1 LDNKQHLIING
12 SGSYSG
18 GMYNKVKIRGEGMI
32 TTDFECDDFKTF
44 GTSDILKNGKAG
56 KFSVFGE
63 TDVRGNLQCE
73 DVKVYGTLS
82 IGGSADFKKTQVRGT
97 LDIQDRFTGEVADIK
112 GGLTVKGDAEFE
124 RFHSS
129 GAFEIDGLLNAG
141 EINISLRFA
150 TSHANEIGGE
160 KIIVK
165 RKSGFIPFTKG
176 EGILEVGLVEG
187 DEIFLEN
194 TIADVVRGKSVHI
207 GRGCKIGLVEYQD
220 HFKTDEDAHI
230 KDSKKL

>member
-1 LDNKQHLIING
+1 MKNKQHLIING
-12 SGSYSG
+12 AGSYG
-18 GMYNKVKIRGEGMI
+18 GGIYNKVKIRGEGTI
-32 TTDFECDDFKTF
+32 TTDFECEEFKTF

-63 TDVRGNLQCE
+63 TEVRGNLEC
-73 DVKVYGTLS
+73 DIVKIFGTLS
-82 IGGSADFKKTQVRGT
+82 IGGSADVRKTQVWGS
-97 LDIQDRFTGEVADIK
+97 LDINQRFTGEEADIK
-112 GGLTVKGDAEFE
+112 GSLTVQSDAEFE

-129 GAFEIDGLLNAG
+129 GAFEIAGLLNAG
-141 EINISLRFA
+141 EVKLSLRFA

-176 EGILEVGLVEG
+176 EGFLKVGLVEG

-194 TIADVVRGKSVHI
+194 TTANVVRGKSVHI
-207 GRGCKIGLVEYQD
+207 GQGCKIGLVEYQEQLI
-220 HFKTDEDAHI
+220 TNPDAHI
-230 KDSKKL
+230 EDSRKI